1 MSLSVGSGCGSFG
14 RAVASVTRRLQF
26 ESSHH
31 KIYNEQCLPTVN
43 CIKKTKNKEKRPE
56 MAHIQECFCHKNKRS
71 RQTRIF
77 LFCH

>member
-43 CIKKTKNKEKRPE
+43 CIKKTKNKEKEAGNGPNLRMFLP
-56 MAHIQECFCHKNKRS
+56 QE
-71 RQTRIF
+71 
-77 LFCH
+77 